1 MRLIVRAFF
10 FFAAS
15 MSSLSQSAKVP
26 VPPPFAI
33 TITAVQSAA
42 RIGSPIM
49 IHIVLRSISEKQI
62 NLPEERH
69 DGTHGEYNYQIT
81 VRGPDDS
88 AAPPD
93 TEHGRKLKNHTEVRG
108 FTSTVIKYL
117 NYGDEVAEDADLNN
131 LVKITKPGD
140 YEVQVE
146 RDDPLYSSLHIKSNT
161 LTIHVTS

>member
-1 MRLIVRAFF
+1 MRLILQVF

-15 MSSLSQSAKVP
+15 MSSLSQSAKAP
-26 VPPPFAI
+26 QPPPFTV
-33 TITAVQSAA
+33 TITAAQAAA

-49 IHIVLRSISEKQI
+49 IHIVLKSTSEKQI

-69 DGTHGEYNYQIT
+69 DGTHGEYNYQII
-81 VRGPDDS
+81 VKDLDNG

-93 TEHGRKLKNHTEVRG
+93 TEHGKKRKNHTEVISG
-108 FTSTVIKYL
+108 STIIKYL
-117 NYGDEVAEDADLNN
+117 NYGDEVAEDVDLNN